1 MHIRPIRSPAGCLS
15 NTLQPTGTSV
25 RSESREEHFGTS
37 EPTGTSRAH
46 WQAAHWQA
54 AVGPSWHARAHSPQS
69 SERRRRQTPPPP
81 MRLGAP
87 SPTASFGRTLTS
99 GASAAKEAVVGL
111 CQRGRGL
118 ACQEG
123 LAPPLWPHFDLNEPH
138 RLFRHTLTSKAPGRG
153 KRGGGPA
160 PTGAASQATQA
171 PRSSASLRRLT
182 QAPSLGGAA
191 LPPKPQSLG
200 WVKRR
205 PPSLRLSAADSTWAQ
220 SPLSPLSGAV
230 G

>member
-1 MHIRPIRSPAGCLS
+1 MARQSPRAR
-15 NTLQPTGTSV
+15 Q
-25 RSESREEHFGTS
+25 
-37 EPTGTSRAH
+37 EPTGKPPT
-46 WQAAHWQA
+46 
-54 AVGPSWHARAHSPQS
+54 GKPQS
-69 SERRRRQTPPPP
+69 APPGTREPTPPKVASGGDDRLPPPP

-87 SPTASFGRTLTS
+87 SPTSSFGRTLTS